1 MRHFHDYVGR
11 PSLKRNPSG
20 SSEGGSEGSFYLERE
35 VCFVWLWS
43 KEGLWRL
50 LLWLCFLKKWKGC
63 DELARHQRRRPFG
76 SFVLLSLN
84 QRAFTASLQLRKA
97 DEATISQIVYFW
109 KLKCYKCIV
118 NSKKTVIFS
127 KTPKMLF
134 CVFDLNWRK
143 SQSWSHWNNLFVVTP
158 KPLPDWLFSWI
169 IIVIL
174 EFLKRFTVLSHHP
187 YFVSFHRSCDVP
199 IYQFCPK
206 LWQDFK

>member
-118 NSKKTVIFS
+118 NRKKTVISS
-127 KTPKMLF
+127 KTPKLAAMCLLF
-134 CVFDLNWRK
+134 ELK
-143 SQSWSHWNNLFVVTP
+143 KKPKLVTLKQGFCCDIKTATRLAFFP
-158 KPLPDWLFSWI
+158 WI
-169 IIVIL
+169 I
-174 EFLKRFTVLSHHP
+174 
-187 YFVSFHRSCDVP
+187 YFF
-199 IYQFCPK
+199 
-206 LWQDFK
+206 WDFWRDL